1 MFRAVTLVKPRDRRA
16 EKSLCV
22 MRAIFDAKPG
32 KEKKAV
38 RRALKRF
45 KAEHPKACRAA

>member
-1 MFRAVTLVKPRDRRA
+1 MLASFRTPRDRRA
-16 EKSLCV
+16 AKALCV
-22 MRAIFDAKPG
+22 MRAIFNAKPG

-45 KAEHPKACRAA
+45 KAEHPKLRAA